1 LLIPRSNDPT
11 DRLLL
16 AFGAITLLIVATWTT
31 VAYAI
36 ELLRVNVSGD
46 PFILASVVIPS
57 AGPTAL
63 LLLVGWGIQ
72 RYRRQPYALFVGFVV
87 LVLFGWTTGL
97 AANLW
102 IFFGFR
108 SGGVPPFTSL
118 FILFAVAGIAHLVG
132 LFLLL
137 LLALLRRASGPI
149 PEPTSA
155 PPVDSNL

>member
-1 LLIPRSNDPT
+1 MLIPRSNDPT

-16 AFGAITLLIVATWTT
+16 ALGAITLLIVATWTT

-36 ELLRVNVSGD
+36 ELLRITVSGD

-87 LVLFGWTTGL
+87 LVLLGWTTGL
-97 AANLW
+97 AGYLW

-108 SGGVPPFTSL
+108 SGDGPPSTSL
-118 FILFAVAGIAHLVG
+118 AILFAFAAITHLVG

-149 PEPTSA
+149 PAPTSA
-155 PPVDSNL
+155 PPVDPNL